1 MKSNIEIGRACIV
14 KERTKLQDR
23 GSYVGVI
30 VDIEV
35 NFDDINDTTIYVMND
50 NGVFPTKEHCV
61 ITDPIYVGNY
71 YDELKKE
78 LVRLK
83 RITRKLLKSM
93 EDAGNLFIRFCYK
106 WDDYAK
112 TTIPSKYLD
121 FEIPSKERLEQLKKL
136 TVIQENKK
144 NLLSK
149 YESQIYYIEDLMHDI
164 EMHLR

>member
-1 MKSNIEIGRACIV
+1 MRSNIEIGKACIV
-14 KERTKLQDR
+14 KERTKLKDR

-30 VDIEV
+30 VDIDV
-35 NFDDINDTTIYVMND
+35 SIDDATIYVMND
-50 NGVFPTKEHCV
+50 NGVFPTKEHCI
-61 ITDPIYVGNY
+61 ITDPVYIGNF
-71 YDELKKE
+71 YDELKEE

-106 WDDYAK
+106 WDDY
-112 TTIPSKYLD
+112 TNTNIPSKYLD

-136 TVIQENKK
+136 TAIQETKK

-149 YESQIYYIEDLMHDI
+149 YESQIYYIEDLMQDI